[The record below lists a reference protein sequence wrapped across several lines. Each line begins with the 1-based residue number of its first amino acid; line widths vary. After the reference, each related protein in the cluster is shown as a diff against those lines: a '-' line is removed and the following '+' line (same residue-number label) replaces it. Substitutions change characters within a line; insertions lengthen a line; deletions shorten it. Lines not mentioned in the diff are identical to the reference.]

1 MDSTILFALVAV
13 LLAFLAMRAVQL
25 WPTYKGSIFE
35 ELFSSYLEYFWR
47 MRFLHDL
54 SVSSYLGRCI
64 GNHKIVYNSV
74 LGKNEAHLA
83 EFVTVFS
90 EHGFLSICSVPL
102 KGDVISSKGK
112 GAWKVE
118 TPEGIRKIKSPAAM
132 IDQQRA
138 FLESALGTDVQVS
151 YLIAFGNGSTFKHV
165 SSSIPVMTY
174 QEAGVHLMQMR
185 EGGIG
190 PEDVQAA
197 FEAFRKAAEQ

>member
-165 SSSIPVMTY
+165 SSSIPVMTC